1 VSHLLWLSKGKCNS
15 AVGRT
20 AMLQCIVS
28 QTGYRGIPGFHI
40 RGVKWFGKTNMPNCR
55 RGLLAVLN
63 FYVRITIRVATFVTN
78 YVTDNTL
85 TVNRCLS
92 PEASSSCS
100 QVKNSSSPQT
110 VDVTGEIIRFTLVV
124 DLLRV
129 MYKFWYFDFVF
140 YLVWTGRGLSVSSV
154 AFRVPCHTIY

>member
-1 VSHLLWLSKGKCNS
+1 MSLRLGSVEPGYEQRGDRVFRETKMRNDGPVLLS
-15 AVGRT
+15 V
-20 AMLQCIVS
+20 V
-28 QTGYRGIPGFHI
+28 
-40 RGVKWFGKTNMPNCR
+40 
-55 RGLLAVLN
+55 N